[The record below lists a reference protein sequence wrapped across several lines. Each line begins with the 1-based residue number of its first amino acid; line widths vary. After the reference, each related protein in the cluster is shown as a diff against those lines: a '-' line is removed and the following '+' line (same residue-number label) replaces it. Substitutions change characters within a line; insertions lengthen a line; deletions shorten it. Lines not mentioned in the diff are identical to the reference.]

1 MKPIC
6 LTSDIAFILQLYYT
20 HTELTNSDIKAL
32 YGVISDPAVRK
43 LKRQAQIKMEEAG
56 IPTWNRYSVDTNL
69 AFEAWHIDVK
79 ELERKY
85 VKLKQLNLQKPADA

>member
-1 MKPIC
+1 MKTKC

-20 HTELTNSDIKAL
+20 HAELTNADIKAL
-32 YGVISDPAVRK
+32 YGLTSEPAVRR
-43 LKRQAQIKMEEAG
+43 LKKRAQEKMEEAG
-56 IPTWNRYSVDTNL
+56 VSSWNRYTVDTNL

-85 VKLKQLNLQKPADA
+85 LKKQQLNL